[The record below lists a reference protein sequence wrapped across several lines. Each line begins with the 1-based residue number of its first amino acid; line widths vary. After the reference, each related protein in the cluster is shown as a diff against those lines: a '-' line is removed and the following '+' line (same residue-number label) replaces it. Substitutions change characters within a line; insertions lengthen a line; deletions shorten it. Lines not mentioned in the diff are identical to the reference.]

1 MSRTVHRAIR
11 ADEGALILEP
21 LQTTL
26 AGEHAAVW
34 VLGVIG
40 GQVSDKEQPGLRDDV
55 TAAYRAHRGRRDQLV
70 ARITALGATALPA
83 EAAYSLGDVTSA
95 DTATAAA
102 LTVERRSA
110 VLYADLVASTTE
122 SDRTW
127 AVSAL
132 IDSAVRQLRF
142 RGSPETFPGTSELA
156 AV

>member
-1 MSRTVHRAIR
+1 VSRPSR

-40 GQVSDKEQPGLRDDV
+40 AQASEKDQPALREEV
-55 TAAYRAHRGRRDQLV
+55 TAAYRAHRARRDQLV
-70 ARITALGATALPA
+70 ARVTALGAAPLPA
-83 EAAYSLGDVTSA
+83 EAAYALGDVTSA

-110 VLYADLVASTTE
+110 VLYADLVATTTG

-127 AVSAL
+127 AVNAL

-156 AV
+156 V